1 MLNDSGLRN
10 RTELAVQFVRNHP
23 DLGSRPGVIDK
34 SVI

>member
-23 DLGSRPGVIDK
+23 DVMGKGAI
-34 SVI
+34 